1 MNSVID
7 AILSRTRTVMTLLIL
22 TVLVGFS
29 TYINIPKE
37 AQPDIQVP
45 VAFVSIPYPGI
56 SPEDS
61 ERLLI
66 KPMEVRLRTLEGLEK
81 MTSYGTTDHAGIV
94 LEFGMNM
101 DMDQVLIDV
110 REQVALARAD
120 IPQEAEEPYV
130 QEINL
135 AEEPVIIAA
144 IFGDVPE
151 RTMFNLAREA
161 KDKLEGIKSVL
172 KADMVGTREELV
184 EVVIDPAKLEGYNI
198 SYQELFN
205 AVQANNRVVP
215 AGSLDT
221 GQGAFNVKVPGTFE
235 TAEDIYSLVVRESGD
250 GVVVLSDVADIRR
263 TFKDRVGFARVNGK
277 PAYGLAVSKRIG
289 ENIVL
294 NNNEVKRVLD
304 ELSATWPENVKVDY
318 IFDMSTYID
327 DRINS
332 LQGSIITAISLV
344 MIIVVAALGFRSA
357 ALVGFT
363 IPSSFMMAFIL
374 LSLTGI
380 TINFM
385 VMFGLVLAVGI
396 LVDGAIVVVEYADR
410 KMAEGL
416 DKKEAFG
423 LAAKRMFWP
432 IVSSTG
438 TTLAAFFP
446 MLFWPGVSGEFMSY
460 LPITMIFV
468 LGASL
473 VVALVFLPV
482 TGAVFGKAS
491 DIGAE
496 SLASLSAEEQADP
509 RDLPGYTGQ
518 YARAIGKMIN
528 TPWRYIASVVGL
540 VVFIFFLF
548 GAAGVKTEF
557 FITADPDNATIL
569 VKARGNYSAE
579 EQLRMVSQVENMILE
594 IPGVRATFAST
605 GSGGLSFSQS
615 RPVDLIG
622 NIFIELTDYRTRI
635 TGKEILEEIR
645 NRTAALPGMEVQVS
659 EIEQGPPVGKD
670 VQVEVRSDFGDLL
683 IPAVAKISDYMKTQ
697 VPGLIEFEDTRPLPG
712 IEYQIEVD
720 REKAGQFGADTTT
733 IGAYVQLI
741 TNGILVGKMRPDD
754 AIDEVDI
761 RVRFPSDARSFDS
774 LGNLKIR
781 TQRGQV
787 PLSNF
792 VKIVPRP
799 KLDKVDRVDG
809 KRIMRATANTKLGF
823 NTNEQV
829 AQLQNW
835 IATEANL
842 DPRLDI
848 VFRGAS
854 EEQAESADFLGK
866 AMIGSLFLMA
876 MILLTQ
882 FNSFYHSVI
891 ILSSVILST
900 VGVMLGIIVTGQS
913 FSIIMTG
920 TGIVALAGIVVNNN
934 IVLIDTFQRF
944 MREGFEVEHAI
955 ISTASQRLRPILLTT
970 TTTIFGLLPMAFG
983 LSVNYFTR
991 EMTLGS
997 PTSMFWVQL
1006 STAVCFGLA
1015 FSTVLTLY
1023 LTPCLLM
1030 APTKLKIFWLTI
1042 TAPFR
1047 WVFRKLTGRSGRAAA
1062 E

>member
-22 TVLVGFS
+22 TVLIGFS

-56 SPEDS
+56 SPEDA

-94 LEFGMNM
+94 LEFSMDM

-151 RTMFNLAREA
+151 RTMFTLARRA
-161 KDKLEGIKSVL
+161 KDKVEGIKSVL
-172 KADMVGTREELV
+172 KADMLGTREELV

-205 AVQANNRVVP
+205 AVQANNRVIP

-235 TAEDIYSLVVRESGD
+235 TAQDIFSLVVRESGD
-250 GVVVLSDVADIRR
+250 GVVVLSDVAEIRR
-263 TFKDRVGFARVNGK
+263 TFKDRTGFARVNGQ

-289 ENIVL
+289 ENIVE
-294 NNNEVKRVLD
+294 NNDEVKRVLD
-304 ELSATWPENVKVDY
+304 ELAATWPENVKVDY

-357 ALVGFT
+357 ALVGFA

-374 LSLTGI
+374 LSMTGI

-416 DKKEAFG
+416 DKMEAFG

-482 TGAVFGKAS
+482 TGAIFGKAS
-491 DIGAE
+491 DVGAE
-496 SLASLSAEEQADP
+496 ALASLSAEEQGDP

-518 YARAIGKMIN
+518 YARAIGKMIK
-528 TPWRYIASVVGL
+528 TPWRYIASAVGL
-540 VVFIFFLF
+540 VVIIFFAF
-548 GAAGVKTEF
+548 GAAGVKSEF

-579 EQLRMVSQVENMILE
+579 EQLQMVSQVENIILE

-605 GSGGLSFSQS
+605 GSGGLSFSQNQ
-615 RPVDLIG
+615 PVDMIG

-635 TGKEILEEIR
+635 SGKEILEEIR
-645 NRTAALPGMEVQVS
+645 NRTATLPGMEVQVS

-683 IPAVAKISDYMKTQ
+683 IPAVAKIADYMKTQ

-712 IEYQIEVD
+712 IEYQVEVD

-944 MREGFEVEHAI
+944 MREGFEVEQAI

-1015 FSTVLTLY
+1015 FSTILTLY

-1047 WVFRKLTGRSGRAAA
+1047 WIFRKLTGRGRPAAA